1 MTDTEKLLRYAI
13 DYLSKYNSSKKNLEN
28 ILKKRIMR
36 MKLEKKY
43 KYNLFNSIP
52 LILEKLEKNNFIND
66 IDYTNS
72 KIRFFVSV
80 GKSRIYIK
88 NYLLQKGIDSIVIK
102 KSLEENDEKNSDW
115 EIDSAKIF
123 ARKKNLKNNIHNNE
137 KNLAK
142 MARAGFNYQISKKI
156 LEEI

>member
-36 MKLEKKY
+36 MKIEKKY
-43 KYNLFNSIP
+43 KYNLYNSIP

>member
-1 MTDTEKLLRYAI
+1 MADTEKLLKYAI

-43 KYNLFNSIP
+43 KYNLYNSIP

>member
-1 MTDTEKLLRYAI
+1 MTDTEKLLKYAI

-43 KYNLFNSIP
+43 KYNLYNSIP
-52 LILEKLEKNNFIND
+52 LILEKLEKNNFVND

-72 KIRFFVSV
+72 KIRSFISM

-88 NYLLQKGIDSIVIK
+88 NYLFQKGIDSIVIE

-115 EIDSAKIF
+115 EIVAAKIF

>member
-43 KYNLFNSIP
+43 KYNLYNSIP

>member
-1 MTDTEKLLRYAI
+1 MTDTEKLLKYAI

-43 KYNLFNSIP
+43 KYNLYNSIP
-52 LILEKLEKNNFIND
+52 LILEKLEKNNFVND

-72 KIRFFVSV
+72 KIRFFISM

-88 NYLLQKGIDSIVIK
+88 NYLFQKGIDSIVIE

-115 EIDSAKIF
+115 EIVSAKIF
-123 ARKKNLKNNIHNNE
+123 ARKKNLKNNINNNE

-142 MARAGFNYQISKKI
+142 MARAGFKYQIAKKV